1 MASFAEI
8 VLHKRPIEAFSAA
21 GLMGA
26 GRRMQ
31 HMHSLPPSRV
41 KLPELETGRHF
52 LEKWQLRE
60 LPDQGVWRQDHY
72 DSVAPPIFV
81 LHNAL
86 VHSSAGIIA
95 LGDQVIEET
104 LAHTSPDRHA
114 FRGLAKGVA
123 IRTGDIRRLPG
134 AHICL
139 LAGGEGNYY
148 HSMLLGLARLACV
161 PENYQAAAASLLV
174 PRGAARQME
183 ALALLDPMPSLVIQD
198 IGRDE
203 TLAVETLIL
212 PLTVCGDS
220 VYHPCVAEFFAA
232 ISLGVPPPPKRLP
245 RLIYIDR
252 RNSRLRPLMNE
263 NELVA
268 ALARIGFVPV
278 QPETMSVAD
287 QVRLFRGADVVVAP
301 HGAALTNLGFC
312 RPGTQIIELLM
323 DAYCNWCFRNLAGL
337 MQLRYDCV
345 LGRARRPWRDLD
357 VAFHLTPWE
366 ISVNHVV
373 AAVAQT
379 VDQLAAA

>member
-8 VLHKRPIEAFSAA
+8 VLHKRPIEAFSAV
-21 GLMGA
+21 GLMGP
-26 GRRMQ
+26 GRRIE
-31 HMHSLPPSRV
+31 HMHSLPPARV
-41 KLPELETGRHF
+41 ILPELETGRHF

-60 LPDQGVWRQDHY
+60 LPDQGVWRHEHY

-81 LHNAL
+81 LHNAV
-86 VHSSAGIIA
+86 VHSSAGIVA
-95 LGDQVIEET
+95 VGDQVIEET
-104 LAHTSPDRHA
+104 LAHTSPERHTY
-114 FRGLAKGVA
+114 RSLAKGVA
-123 IRTGDIRRLPG
+123 IRTGEIRRLPG

-161 PENYQAAAASLLV
+161 PENYQAASASVLV
-174 PRGAARQME
+174 PSGAIRQQE
-183 ALALLDPMPSLVIQD
+183 ALALLDPMPSLQIQE
-198 IGRDE
+198 IECDE

-212 PLTVCGDS
+212 PLTVAGDS
-220 VYHPCVAEFFAA
+220 VYHPCVAEFFGA
-232 ISLGVPPPPKRLP
+232 ISTSVPPSPKRLP
-245 RLIYIDR
+245 RRIYIDR
-252 RNSRLRPLMNE
+252 RKSRLRKLLNE
-263 NELVA
+263 DELVA
-268 ALARIGFVPV
+268 GLSRLGFVAV
-278 QPETMSVAD
+278 QPETMSMAD

-312 RPGTQIIELLM
+312 RPGTQVIELLM

-345 LGRARRPWRDLD
+345 LGRARQPWRDLD

-373 AAVAQT
+373 AAAAQT